1 MTYQVFP
8 LNEEDL
14 QGCSQLYVETFR
26 HAPWNEAWTE
36 EDAFNRLRNF
46 LSPSTSMGLKLV
58 SNGEV
63 QGFLIGEIE
72 QWNGSQSY
80 YLKEM
85 CVSRS
90 MQRSGLG
97 KALMLALKGELLKSG
112 ISRIYLI
119 TQRETVPE
127 RFYKSLGFRTNESLL
142 IMGTS

>member
-1 MTYQVFP
+1 MTYQIFP
-8 LNEEDL
+8 LNKEDL
-14 QGCSQLYVETFR
+14 QGCSKMYVETFR

-46 LSPSTSMGLKLV
+46 LSPSTSMGLKV
-58 SNGEV
+58 VTNAGI
-63 QGFLIGEIE
+63 QGFLVGEIE
-72 QWNGSQSY
+72 QWNGSQSF

-85 CVSRS
+85 CVSRD
-90 MQRSGLG
+90 MQRSGIG
-97 KALMLALKGELLKSG
+97 KALMLALQKELQKFG

-127 RFYKSLGFRTNESLL
+127 RFYKSLGFTANERLL